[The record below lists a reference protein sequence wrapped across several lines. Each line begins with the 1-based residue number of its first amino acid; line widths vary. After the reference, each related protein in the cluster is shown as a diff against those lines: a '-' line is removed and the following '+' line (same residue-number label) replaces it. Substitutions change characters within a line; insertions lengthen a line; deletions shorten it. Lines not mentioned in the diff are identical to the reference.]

1 VVGTRRLGHR
11 RTAAV
16 AHAVA
21 LSMPLGL
28 MIVPLR
34 SQSADQTEPVSSRAD
49 AKTPLVEYNAGT
61 VAYRAGR
68 FAQATQA
75 FKQSIDTAP
84 ASDAK
89 RLADQEDAYYNLGNA
104 LYRAGQQFEKSAP
117 QQALQKWTDALKAY
131 DTALQLRRNDADS
144 KFNRDFVQ
152 RKIDALRQPPDRGGG
167 GGGGGGNGG
176 NTGQGQPP
184 NNDQGQR
191 QPPPP
196 GQGQSQGQPPPRGQG
211 QSEDQ
216 PPAQSQSQPQRQP
229 SPPGQDQSQG
239 QPPPGAPAP
248 TEAATQGATGQMSP
262 EEAREL
268 LDSAKSDE
276 HHSLL
281 VPSGP
286 RDPDPDKPF
295 KNW

>member
-1 VVGTRRLGHR
+1 
-11 RTAAV
+11 
-16 AHAVA
+16 